1 MNFTF
6 PATALALTLSL
17 FSIAGHAAPRTVD
30 IDGNGLIEINDL
42 ADLNEI
48 RKNPEGKALYG
59 SSQGCPTDG
68 CFGFELKADLDFD
81 TNGDGKID
89 ANDEYW
95 NDGAGWLPIGK
106 SSSGNAFR
114 AIFEGNG
121 HVIRNLYIN
130 RPDTRYIGLFGY
142 ADNATIRR
150 VGLTGTL
157 TKIKGQRYVGG
168 VLGYG
173 TATHLQGV
181 FASGAVSS
189 AYTSNAY
196 MGGVAGYLEL
206 NSTIEDSVSTAN
218 VTAKSK
224 EVGGLVGNLYN
235 STVNRAFSTGR
246 VYSDETSYVGGLIGY
261 ESSSTVT
268 QSYWAIDSSGQSSSY
283 GTSSSNSSYF
293 GITLA
298 ELGCATSPDDTNCVS
313 GKTLFEN
320 WPTDAA
326 ANDGIA
332 WVFDGNG
339 LPTLS
344 LNGRQH
350 RDRDG
355 DGYLDQD
362 DQFPDNY
369 AAAIDADN
377 DGHPDR
383 WTLGCDDECVA
394 NSGLTLDMFPETAA
408 AWQDDDMDGF
418 PDSWVDDCDEDC
430 QNASDLTLDPDP
442 LDPYNGTPPDGI
454 VIIDADHNGLI
465 DIHTLD
471 DLNAIRYNLEG
482 TGLKLS
488 ANDEN
493 NSEGCPPRLVNGQMQ
508 RLCRGYEL
516 KADLDFDTNGDGKID
531 ANDKY
536 WNNGAGWIPI
546 GNYSSAEAFR
556 AIFKGNGHVIRN
568 LYINRPITSYVG
580 LFGHANN
587 ATIRRV
593 GLTGTLTQITGR
605 SYVGGV
611 LGYGKATHL
620 QGVFVSGVLSSAYTS
635 NAYMGGVAGYL
646 ELNSTIEDSFS
657 TASVT
662 AKSDYV
668 GGLVGHLNSATVSRA
683 FSTGRVYSPS
693 ISNDVGGLIGYAYSS
708 VVDRSYWAS
717 DSSGQSNSAG
727 LSGSNSSYFETT
739 LAELGCAT
747 PTNNSSCVSG
757 KTLFE
762 NWPTD
767 AAANNGIA
775 WVFDGNGLPALSLN
789 GKQYRDRDGD
799 GYLDQD
805 DKWPGNYAA
814 AIDADNDGHPDRWT
828 LGCDDECV
836 ANSGL
841 TLDMFPETAAAWQDD
856 DMDGFPDSWADDCD
870 EDCQNA
876 SDLTL
881 DPDPLDPYNGTPPD
895 GIVIIDADHNGLID
909 IHTLDDLNAIRYN
922 LEGTGLKLSA
932 NDENNS
938 EGCPPRLVNGQMQR
952 LCKGYELKAD
962 LDFDTNGDGEIDVK
976 DGDYWNGG
984 EGWLPI
990 GSSSNAFKAVFE
1002 GNGHVIR
1009 NLYIR
1014 RPNAYGVGLFG
1025 YTNNAT
1031 IRRVGLTGTLTQIT
1045 GRSEIGG
1052 ILGYG
1057 IATHLQGV
1065 FASGAL
1071 SSAYTSN
1078 AYMGGVAGYLTSN
1091 STIEDS
1097 FSTVS
1102 VTAKSSYA
1110 GGLVG
1115 YLSNSAV
1122 NRTFSTGRVY
1132 SDLGSNIG
1140 GLIGYASSNII
1151 TQSYWATDS
1160 SGQSRSNGTSN
1171 SNPSYFGITLAE
1183 LGCASASNNT
1193 SCVSGKTLFEN
1204 WPTGAA
1210 ANDGIAWVFDG
1221 NGLPALSLNGKQYR
1235 DRDGDGYLDQ
1245 DDKWPGN
1252 YAAAIDADNDG
1263 HPDRWT
1269 LGCDDEC
1276 VANSGLTL
1284 DMFPETAA
1292 AWQDDDM
1299 DGFPD
1304 SWADDCDEDCQNA
1317 SDLTLDS
1324 DPLDPYNG
1332 TPPDGIVIIDAD
1344 HNGLIDIHTL
1354 DDLNAIRYNLEG
1366 TGLKLSANDEN
1377 NSEGC
1382 PPRLVNGQMQRLCRG
1397 YELKADLDFD
1407 TNGDGKIDEND
1418 AYWNDEAGWLP
1429 IGSSSSGNAFRAIFE
1444 GNGHVIRNLYIN
1456 RPGTS
1461 YIGLFGYANNATIRR
1476 VGLTGTLT
1484 QITGYSN
1491 VGGILGYGT
1500 ATHLQGVF
1508 ASGALSSANTSTA
1521 SMGGVAGYLTSNST
1535 LEDSF
1540 SIASVTVKGTWI
1552 GGLVG
1557 YLSSSTVNRAFSIGR
1572 VYSDLGSNIGGL
1584 IGYASSS
1591 PVTQSYWAI
1600 DSSGQSSSYGASNS
1614 NSSSYFG
1621 VTLADLGCAT
1631 PTNNSSCVLGK
1642 TLFENW
1648 PTDAAANNGIAWV
1661 FDGNGLPALSL
1672 NGKQHRDRDGDGYL
1686 DQDDQWPDDYA
1697 AAVDAD
1703 GDGHPDRWTLGCDDE
1718 CVANSGLTLDMFPET
1733 AAAWQDDDMDGFPD
1747 SWADDCDVS
1756 CQNASDLTLDPD
1768 PLDPYNG
1775 TPPDGIVIVD
1785 ADHNGLIEIETLEQ
1799 LDAIRYNLEGTGLKL
1814 SANDENN
1821 SEGCPPRLVNGQM
1834 QRL

>member
-408 AWQDDDMDGF
+408 AWQDDDLDGF
-418 PDSWVDDCDEDC
+418 PDDWAAGCDVSC
-430 QNASDLTLDPDP
+430 QKASGLILDTHLNDQH
-442 LDPYNGTPPDGI
+442 NGNPPAGI
-454 VIIDADHNGLI
+454 VIVDADHNGLI
-465 DIHTLD
+465 EIETL
-471 DLNAIRYNLEG
+471 E
-482 TGLKLS
+482 
-488 ANDEN
+488 
-493 NSEGCPPRLVNGQMQ
+493 Q
-508 RLCRGYEL
+508 
-516 KADLDFDTNGDGKID
+516 LD
-531 ANDKY
+531 
-536 WNNGAGWIPI
+536 
-546 GNYSSAEAFR
+546 
-556 AIFKGNGHVIRN
+556 
-568 LYINRPITSYVG
+568 
-580 LFGHANN
+580 
-587 ATIRRV
+587 
-593 GLTGTLTQITGR
+593 
-605 SYVGGV
+605 
-611 LGYGKATHL
+611 
-620 QGVFVSGVLSSAYTS
+620 
-635 NAYMGGVAGYL
+635 
-646 ELNSTIEDSFS
+646 
-657 TASVT
+657 
-662 AKSDYV
+662 
-668 GGLVGHLNSATVSRA
+668 
-683 FSTGRVYSPS
+683 
-693 ISNDVGGLIGYAYSS
+693 
-708 VVDRSYWAS
+708 
-717 DSSGQSNSAG
+717 
-727 LSGSNSSYFETT
+727 
-739 LAELGCAT
+739 
-747 PTNNSSCVSG
+747 
-757 KTLFE
+757 
-762 NWPTD
+762 
-767 AAANNGIA
+767 
-775 WVFDGNGLPALSLN
+775 
-789 GKQYRDRDGD
+789 
-799 GYLDQD
+799 
-805 DKWPGNYAA
+805 
-814 AIDADNDGHPDRWT
+814 
-828 LGCDDECV
+828 
-836 ANSGL
+836 
-841 TLDMFPETAAAWQDD
+841 
-856 DMDGFPDSWADDCD
+856 
-870 EDCQNA
+870 
-876 SDLTL
+876 
-881 DPDPLDPYNGTPPD
+881 
-895 GIVIIDADHNGLID
+895 
-909 IHTLDDLNAIRYN
+909 AIRYN

-1045 GRSEIGG
+1045 GRSYVGG
-1052 ILGYG
+1052 VLGYG
-1057 IATHLQGV
+1057 TATHLQGV

-1078 AYMGGVAGYLTSN
+1078 AYMGGVAGYLEEN

-1151 TQSYWATDS
+1151 TQSYWAIDS
-1160 SGQSRSNGTSN
+1160 SGQSSSGGTSN
-1171 SNPSYFGITLAE
+1171 SNSSYFGVTLAD
-1183 LGCASASNNT
+1183 LGCATPTNNS

-1204 WPTGAA
+1204 WPTDAA
-1210 ANDGIAWVFDG
+1210 ANNGIAWVFDG

-1245 DDKWPGN
+1245 DDQWPDN
-1252 YAAAIDADNDG
+1252 YAAAIDFDKDG
-1263 HPDRWT
+1263 YPDRWT

-1366 TGLKLSANDEN
+1366 TGLVLTEGGKINV
-1377 NSEGC
+1377 EGC
-1382 PPRLVNGQMQRLCRG
+1382 PPRLVNGQMQRLCKG

-1407 TNGDGKIDEND
+1407 TNDDGKIDASDE
-1418 AYWNDEAGWLP
+1418 YWNNGAGWLP
-1429 IGSSSSGNAFRAIFE
+1429 IGNDSSGNAFRAIFE
-1444 GNGHVIRNLYIN
+1444 GNGHVIRNLNIN
-1456 RPGTS
+1456 RAF
-1461 YIGLFGYANNATIRR
+1461 YVGLFGSANNATIRR

-1484 QITGYSN
+1484 KIKGQRY
-1491 VGGILGYGT
+1491 VGGVLGYGT

-1508 ASGALSSANTSTA
+1508 ASGALSSAYTSNA
-1521 SMGGVAGYLTSNST
+1521 YMGGVAGYLVENSAI
-1535 LEDSF
+1535 EDSF
-1540 SIASVTVKGTWI
+1540 STASVTAKNDHV

-1557 YLSSSTVNRAFSIGR
+1557 YLSNSAINRTFSTGR
-1572 VYSDLGSNIGGL
+1572 VFSDSTSLVGGL
-1584 IGYASSS
+1584 IGHAYSS
-1591 PVTQSYWAI
+1591 VVDRSYWAS
-1600 DSSGQSSSYGASNS
+1600 DSSGQSNSAGLSGS
-1614 NSSSYFG
+1614 NSSYFET
-1621 VTLADLGCAT
+1621 TLANLGCASA
-1631 PTNNSSCVLGK
+1631 PNNTSCVSGK
-1642 TLFENW
+1642 TLFESW
-1648 PTDAAANNGIAWV
+1648 PTDAAANDGIAWV
-1661 FDGNGLPALSL
+1661 FDGNGLPTLSL
-1672 NGKQHRDRDGDGYL
+1672 NGRQHRDRDGDSYL
-1686 DQDDQWPDDYA
+1686 DEDDK
-1697 AAVDAD
+1697 
-1703 GDGHPDRWTLGCDDE
+1703 
-1718 CVANSGLTLDMFPET
+1718 
-1733 AAAWQDDDMDGFPD
+1733 FPD
-1747 SWADDCDVS
+1747 
-1756 CQNASDLTLDPD
+1756 N
-1768 PLDPYNG
+1768 Y
-1775 TPPDGIVIVD
+1775 
-1785 ADHNGLIEIETLEQ
+1785 
-1799 LDAIRYNLEGTGLKL
+1799 
-1814 SANDENN
+1814 
-1821 SEGCPPRLVNGQM
+1821 
-1834 QRL
+1834 

>member
-408 AWQDDDMDGF
+408 AWQDDDLDGF
-418 PDSWVDDCDEDC
+418 PDDWAAGCDVSC
-430 QNASDLTLDPDP
+430 QKASGLILDTHLNDQH
-442 LDPYNGTPPDGI
+442 NGNPPAGI
-454 VIIDADHNGLI
+454 VIVDADHNGLI
-465 DIHTLD
+465 EIETLD

-482 TGLKLS
+482 TGLVLT
-488 ANDEN
+488 
-493 NSEGCPPRLVNGQMQ
+493 EG
-508 RLCRGYEL
+508 
-516 KADLDFDTNGDGKID
+516 GKI
-531 ANDKY
+531 N
-536 WNNGAGWIPI
+536 
-546 GNYSSAEAFR
+546 
-556 AIFKGNGHVIRN
+556 V
-568 LYINRPITSYVG
+568 
-580 LFGHANN
+580 
-587 ATIRRV
+587 
-593 GLTGTLTQITGR
+593 
-605 SYVGGV
+605 
-611 LGYGKATHL
+611 
-620 QGVFVSGVLSSAYTS
+620 
-635 NAYMGGVAGYL
+635 
-646 ELNSTIEDSFS
+646 
-657 TASVT
+657 
-662 AKSDYV
+662 
-668 GGLVGHLNSATVSRA
+668 
-683 FSTGRVYSPS
+683 
-693 ISNDVGGLIGYAYSS
+693 
-708 VVDRSYWAS
+708 
-717 DSSGQSNSAG
+717 
-727 LSGSNSSYFETT
+727 
-739 LAELGCAT
+739 
-747 PTNNSSCVSG
+747 
-757 KTLFE
+757 
-762 NWPTD
+762 
-767 AAANNGIA
+767 
-775 WVFDGNGLPALSLN
+775 
-789 GKQYRDRDGD
+789 
-799 GYLDQD
+799 
-805 DKWPGNYAA
+805 
-814 AIDADNDGHPDRWT
+814 
-828 LGCDDECV
+828 
-836 ANSGL
+836 
-841 TLDMFPETAAAWQDD
+841 
-856 DMDGFPDSWADDCD
+856 
-870 EDCQNA
+870 
-876 SDLTL
+876 
-881 DPDPLDPYNGTPPD
+881 
-895 GIVIIDADHNGLID
+895 
-909 IHTLDDLNAIRYN
+909 
-922 LEGTGLKLSA
+922 
-932 NDENNS
+932 

-952 LCKGYELKAD
+952 LCK
-962 LDFDTNGDGEIDVK
+962 
-976 DGDYWNGG
+976 
-984 EGWLPI
+984 
-990 GSSSNAFKAVFE
+990 
-1002 GNGHVIR
+1002 
-1009 NLYIR
+1009 
-1014 RPNAYGVGLFG
+1014 
-1025 YTNNAT
+1025 
-1031 IRRVGLTGTLTQIT
+1031 
-1045 GRSEIGG
+1045 
-1052 ILGYG
+1052 
-1057 IATHLQGV
+1057 
-1065 FASGAL
+1065 
-1071 SSAYTSN
+1071 
-1078 AYMGGVAGYLTSN
+1078 
-1091 STIEDS
+1091 
-1097 FSTVS
+1097 
-1102 VTAKSSYA
+1102 
-1110 GGLVG
+1110 
-1115 YLSNSAV
+1115 
-1122 NRTFSTGRVY
+1122 
-1132 SDLGSNIG
+1132 
-1140 GLIGYASSNII
+1140 
-1151 TQSYWATDS
+1151 
-1160 SGQSRSNGTSN
+1160 
-1171 SNPSYFGITLAE
+1171 
-1183 LGCASASNNT
+1183 
-1193 SCVSGKTLFEN
+1193 
-1204 WPTGAA
+1204 
-1210 ANDGIAWVFDG
+1210 
-1221 NGLPALSLNGKQYR
+1221 
-1235 DRDGDGYLDQ
+1235 
-1245 DDKWPGN
+1245 
-1252 YAAAIDADNDG
+1252 
-1263 HPDRWT
+1263 
-1269 LGCDDEC
+1269 
-1276 VANSGLTL
+1276 
-1284 DMFPETAA
+1284 
-1292 AWQDDDM
+1292 
-1299 DGFPD
+1299 
-1304 SWADDCDEDCQNA
+1304 
-1317 SDLTLDS
+1317 
-1324 DPLDPYNG
+1324 
-1332 TPPDGIVIIDAD
+1332 
-1344 HNGLIDIHTL
+1344 
-1354 DDLNAIRYNLEG
+1354 
-1366 TGLKLSANDEN
+1366 
-1377 NSEGC
+1377 
-1382 PPRLVNGQMQRLCRG
+1382 G

-1456 RPGTS
+1456 RPNTD

-1540 SIASVTVKGTWI
+1540 SIASVTAKGTWI

-1557 YLSSSTVNRAFSIGR
+1557 YLSSSAVNRAFSIGR

-1600 DSSGQSSSYGASNS
+1600 DSSGQSRSNGTSNS
-1614 NSSSYFG
+1614 NSSYFG
-1621 VTLADLGCAT
+1621 ITLAELGCAT
-1631 PTNNSSCVLGK
+1631 SSNNTSCVSGK
-1642 TLFENW
+1642 TLFEKW
-1648 PTDAAANNGIAWV
+1648 PTNATANNGIAWV
-1661 FDGNGLPALSL
+1661 FDNTQLVPSLQINGVL
-1672 NGKQHRDRDGDGYL
+1672 HRDNDLDKDGIPNDQDAFPNNPAASVDSDGDGY
-1686 DQDDQWPDDYA
+1686 PDKWNDS
-1697 AAVDAD
+1697 
-1703 GDGHPDRWTLGCDDE
+1703 CDIN
-1718 CVANSGLTLDMFPET
+1718 CQQNSGLTLDAFPANP
-1733 AAAWQDDDMDGFPD
+1733 AAAIDTDGDGYPDKWSDSCGITCQQNSGLTLDAFPNNPAAAIDADGDDYPD
-1747 SWADDCDVS
+1747 SWNEGCDVT
-1756 CQNASDLTLDPD
+1756 CQQNSGLTLDAYPNDLDNDGVPD
-1768 PLDPYNG
+1768 HLDTDNDADNGVPEMQTVPSEMHVAVDTTGKVGLLKYSELLAELKAFDAVDGYDLTFQATVNSQILDTKVQDENGAEVEYLVVPVGKQALQWTAKDKSGNQSEPMEQIVNVYPQIGFVKSESITGENSSASIEMYLSGVSPVYPLDVELEFDLENS
-1775 TPPDGIVIVD
+1775 TLSQ
-1785 ADHNGLIEIETLEQ
+1785 ADVAAINLSEIQTVQFL
-1799 LDAIRYNLEGTGLKL
+1799 AGSTSAKL
-1814 SANDENN
+1814 TINVLSDDESEEDEMLLVRLVRAKTN
-1821 SEGCPPRLVNGQM
+1821 SEENSYFTFNSDLKEHVLTVTEKNLPPVVSLAVYQAGKEVSEVNWEQGDVTIEASIHDPNGNDSHTIA
-1834 QRL
+1834 

>member
-1 MNFTF
+1 MNFAF

-17 FSIAGHAAPRTVD
+17 FSITGHAAPRTVD

-157 TKIKGQRYVGG
+157 TKIKGRRYVGG

-189 AYTSNAY
+189 AYTSIAY

-408 AWQDDDMDGF
+408 AWQDDDLDGF
-418 PDSWVDDCDEDC
+418 PDGWAAGCDVSC
-430 QNASDLTLDPDP
+430 QKASGLILDTHLNDQH
-442 LDPYNGTPPDGI
+442 NGNPPAGI
-454 VIIDADHNGLI
+454 VIVDADHNGLI
-465 DIHTLD
+465 EIETL
-471 DLNAIRYNLEG
+471 E
-482 TGLKLS
+482 
-488 ANDEN
+488 
-493 NSEGCPPRLVNGQMQ
+493 Q
-508 RLCRGYEL
+508 
-516 KADLDFDTNGDGKID
+516 LD
-531 ANDKY
+531 
-536 WNNGAGWIPI
+536 
-546 GNYSSAEAFR
+546 
-556 AIFKGNGHVIRN
+556 
-568 LYINRPITSYVG
+568 
-580 LFGHANN
+580 
-587 ATIRRV
+587 
-593 GLTGTLTQITGR
+593 
-605 SYVGGV
+605 
-611 LGYGKATHL
+611 
-620 QGVFVSGVLSSAYTS
+620 
-635 NAYMGGVAGYL
+635 
-646 ELNSTIEDSFS
+646 
-657 TASVT
+657 
-662 AKSDYV
+662 
-668 GGLVGHLNSATVSRA
+668 
-683 FSTGRVYSPS
+683 
-693 ISNDVGGLIGYAYSS
+693 
-708 VVDRSYWAS
+708 
-717 DSSGQSNSAG
+717 
-727 LSGSNSSYFETT
+727 
-739 LAELGCAT
+739 
-747 PTNNSSCVSG
+747 
-757 KTLFE
+757 
-762 NWPTD
+762 
-767 AAANNGIA
+767 
-775 WVFDGNGLPALSLN
+775 
-789 GKQYRDRDGD
+789 
-799 GYLDQD
+799 
-805 DKWPGNYAA
+805 
-814 AIDADNDGHPDRWT
+814 
-828 LGCDDECV
+828 
-836 ANSGL
+836 
-841 TLDMFPETAAAWQDD
+841 
-856 DMDGFPDSWADDCD
+856 
-870 EDCQNA
+870 
-876 SDLTL
+876 
-881 DPDPLDPYNGTPPD
+881 
-895 GIVIIDADHNGLID
+895 
-909 IHTLDDLNAIRYN
+909 AIRYN

-984 EGWLPI
+984 EGWQPI
-990 GSSSNAFKAVFE
+990 GSSSSNAFKAVFE

-1009 NLYIR
+1009 NLYIN
-1014 RPNAYGVGLFG
+1014 RPNTSYVGLFG
-1025 YTNNAT
+1025 YANNAT
-1031 IRRVGLTGTLTQIT
+1031 IRRVGLTGTLTKIKGQRYV
-1045 GRSEIGG
+1045 GGVLANGKRS
-1052 ILGYG
+1052 
-1057 IATHLQGV
+1057 TLQGV
-1065 FASGAL
+1065 FTSGVFSTA
-1071 SSAYTSN
+1071 TSFD
-1078 AYMGGVAGYLTSN
+1078 YIGGVAGYLSSN
-1091 STIEDS
+1091 STIKDS
-1097 FSTVS
+1097 FSTANI
-1102 VTAKSSYA
+1102 TTRNGDA

-1115 YLSNSAV
+1115 YLSNSAI
-1122 NRTFSTGRVY
+1122 NRTFSTGRVF
-1132 SDLGSNIG
+1132 SDSTSFVG
-1140 GLIGYASSNII
+1140 GLIGPAPSS
-1151 TQSYWATDS
+1151 TVAQSYWAIDS
-1160 SGQSRSNGTSN
+1160 SGQNNSHGTSN
-1171 SNPSYFGITLAE
+1171 SNSSYFGTTLAE
-1183 LGCASASNNT
+1183 LGCASAPNNT

-1245 DDKWPGN
+1245 DDQFPDN

-1276 VANSGLTL
+1276 ITNSGLTL

-1292 AWQDDDM
+1292 AWQDDDL
-1299 DGFPD
+1299 DGLPD
-1304 SWADDCDEDCQNA
+1304 SWAEGCDTGCQNA
-1317 SDLTLDS
+1317 SGLILDTHLN
-1324 DPLDPYNG
+1324 DH
-1332 TPPDGIVIIDAD
+1332 
-1344 HNGLIDIHTL
+1344 HNG
-1354 DDLNAIRYNLEG
+1354 N
-1366 TGLKLSANDEN
+1366 
-1377 NSEGC
+1377 
-1382 PPRLVNGQMQRLCRG
+1382 PP
-1397 YELKADLDFD
+1397 A
-1407 TNGDGKIDEND
+1407 
-1418 AYWNDEAGWLP
+1418 
-1429 IGSSSSGNAFRAIFE
+1429 
-1444 GNGHVIRNLYIN
+1444 
-1456 RPGTS
+1456 
-1461 YIGLFGYANNATIRR
+1461 
-1476 VGLTGTLT
+1476 
-1484 QITGYSN
+1484 
-1491 VGGILGYGT
+1491 
-1500 ATHLQGVF
+1500 
-1508 ASGALSSANTSTA
+1508 
-1521 SMGGVAGYLTSNST
+1521 
-1535 LEDSF
+1535 
-1540 SIASVTVKGTWI
+1540 
-1552 GGLVG
+1552 
-1557 YLSSSTVNRAFSIGR
+1557 
-1572 VYSDLGSNIGGL
+1572 
-1584 IGYASSS
+1584 
-1591 PVTQSYWAI
+1591 
-1600 DSSGQSSSYGASNS
+1600 
-1614 NSSSYFG
+1614 
-1621 VTLADLGCAT
+1621 
-1631 PTNNSSCVLGK
+1631 
-1642 TLFENW
+1642 
-1648 PTDAAANNGIAWV
+1648 
-1661 FDGNGLPALSL
+1661 
-1672 NGKQHRDRDGDGYL
+1672 
-1686 DQDDQWPDDYA
+1686 
-1697 AAVDAD
+1697 
-1703 GDGHPDRWTLGCDDE
+1703 
-1718 CVANSGLTLDMFPET
+1718 
-1733 AAAWQDDDMDGFPD
+1733 
-1747 SWADDCDVS
+1747 
-1756 CQNASDLTLDPD
+1756 
-1768 PLDPYNG
+1768 
-1775 TPPDGIVIVD
+1775 GIVIVD

-1799 LDAIRYNLEGTGLKL
+1799 LDAIRYNLEGTGLVLTAGGKI
-1814 SANDENN
+1814 NV
-1821 SEGCPPRLVNGQM
+1821 EGCPPRLVNGQM
-1834 QRL
+1834 QRLCKGYELKADLDFDTNGDGKIDASDEYWNNGAGWLPIGSSSSGNAFRAIFEGNGHVIRNLNINRAFYVGLFGSANNATIRRVGLTGTLTKIKGQRYVGGVLGYGTATHLQGVFASGALSSAYTSNAYMGGVAGYLVENSAIEDSFSTASVTAKNDHVGGLVGYLSNSAINRTFSTGRVFSDSTSLVGGLIGHAYSSVVDRSYWASDSSGQSNSAGLSGSNSSYFETTLANLGCASAPNNTSCVSGKTLFESWPTDAAANDGIAWVFDGNGLPTLSLNGRQHRDRDGDSYLDEDDKFPDNYAAAIDADGDGYPDSWNEGCDVTCQQNSGLTLDAYPNDFDNDGVPDHLDPDNNVDNGAPEMQTVPSEMHVSVDTTGVVGLLKYSDLLTELKAFDAVDGYDLTYQATANDALLTFQTIEDEQYLLVPVGRQVVQWTAKDNRGNQSEPMEQIVNVYPQIGFVKSESITGENSSAGIEMYLSGVSPVYPLDIELEFDKENSTLSQADIADTINLSEIQTVQFLVGSTSAKLTINVLSDDKSEEDETLLVRLVRAKTGSKENKYFTFSPSLREHVLTVTEKNLPPVVLLSVYQAGKEVSEVNWEQGDVTIEASIHDPNGNDSHTIAWDLSDLPHALVDEAKVSFSPDRLAGGDYSIAITVTDDGQPPLFAEAQLDIRINRPVVDEKPASTPSKKKKRGSFPWPVLTVLVAAYAMRKLRHKGHAA